1 MRYVSTRGGAPVLG
15 FDDVLLSGPAV
26 DGGLYVPESWPRL
39 PPHELDGWAKLTYPE
54 LLTRV
59 VAPYVDG
66 ALASSEL
73 GRLAAAAYA
82 GFHHAEVAPLVPLGE
97 GEWLLELFWGPTLS
111 FKDYALALVG
121 RLLDEVLARRGRRAT
136 VLGAT
141 SGDTGSAAIEALR
154 DRPSVE
160 VFILHPHGRI
170 SEVQR
175 RQMTTVT
182 SANVHNLAIEGTFDD
197 CQDLVK
203 ALFADAACREELGLA
218 AVNSINWARIMAQT
232 AYYVWA
238 ALRAGAPRRQVAFA
252 VPTGNF
258 GNAYAGYAAASMGL
272 PVARL
277 VVGSNRNHGI
287 SRFIETGTLSIEEV
301 VPTVTPAMDIQ
312 VPSNL
317 ERLLFDACERDG
329 QEVARLMGRFREE
342 GELSLP
348 AEQMAT
354 VRRLFSATWL
364 DDGAIRA
371 AVAAAYRELGR
382 LIDPHTAVGVA
393 AGRAHRT
400 GAGVPLVTVATAHPA
415 KFPDAVEGATGVR
428 PELPDWLSDLLARE
442 ERMEVLPNDRTVVE
456 SFIRSRAAA

>member
-1 MRYVSTRGGAPVLG
+1 MRYVSTRGAAPALG

-26 DGGLYVPESWPRL
+26 DGGLYVPEAWPRL
-39 PPHELDGWAKLTYPE
+39 PPDELSDWAELIYPE

-66 ALASSEL
+66 AFSPAEL

-82 GFHHAEVAPLVPLGE
+82 GFHHPEVAPLVPLGE
-97 GEWLLELFWGPTLS
+97 EEWLLELFWGPTLS

-121 RLLDEVLARRGRRAT
+121 RLLDEVLARRRRRAT

-154 DRPSVE
+154 DRSTVE

-182 SANVHNLAIEGTFDD
+182 SANVHNLAIDGTFDD

-238 ALRAGAPRRQVAFA
+238 ALRVGAPRRQVAFA

-272 PVARL
+272 PVTRL

-287 SRFIETGTLSIEEV
+287 SRFIETGTLAIEEV

-317 ERLLFDACERDG
+317 ERLLFDACDRDG
-329 QEVARLMGRFREE
+329 EEVARLMARFRER
-342 GELSLP
+342 GELSVA
-348 AEQMAT
+348 AERMGA
-354 VRRLFSATWL
+354 VRGLFSATWL
-364 DDGAIRA
+364 DDGAITA
-371 AVAAAYRELGR
+371 AVATAHREHGR

-393 AGRAHRT
+393 AGRAQRPA
-400 GAGVPLVTVATAHPA
+400 AGVPLVTVGTAHPA

-442 ERMEVLPNDRTVVE
+442 ERVVVLPNDRTAVE
-456 SFIRSRAAA
+456 SFIRSRAVV